1 MPGSC
6 KRCGAPLIEIN
17 HHGDQLIGCVG
28 CNTWQ
33 GDKSA
38 FVVELNVEDWEALG
52 KMPESA
58 RWTLRPKKTR
68 TKES

>member
-28 CNTWQ
+28 CNAWQ

-52 KMPESA
+52 KMSGST
-58 RWTLRPKKTR
+58 RWTLRSKKTR
-68 TKES
+68 TTDS